1 MAVRDFSSDSLAF
14 PRGASSQ
21 GAFVLRLRIDVSKF
35 GIRSKALPKERVFD
49 RLISKG
55 RKETKCLTRR

>member
-1 MAVRDFSSDSLAF
+1 MAVCDLSSDSLAF
-14 PRGASSQ
+14 PRGASLQS
-21 GAFVLRLRIDVSKF
+21 AFVLRLGIGVSKF
-35 GIRSKALPKERVFD
+35 GRHFKGLPKERVFD